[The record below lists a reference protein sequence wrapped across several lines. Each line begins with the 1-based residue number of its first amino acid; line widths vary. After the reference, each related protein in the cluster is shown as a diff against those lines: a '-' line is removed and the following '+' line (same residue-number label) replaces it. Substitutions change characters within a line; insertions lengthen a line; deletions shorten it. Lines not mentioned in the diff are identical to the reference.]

1 MKDKHTVHIVL
12 KDGNPAPLSAD
23 GARVETKLLVNADDE
38 IRWVS
43 DAGTV
48 EVAFHEATPFA
59 GGVKHGD
66 GTFRPVGADGGSFRY
81 VCTVT
86 TPDGKKHGWPES
98 SVGGGT
104 VEVGTG
110 SRSGKPE

>member
-1 MKDKHTVHIVL
+1 MQDKHTVYIVL

-23 GARVETKLLVNADDE
+23 GAGVETTRLVNVDDE

-43 DAGTV
+43 DSGAV
-48 EVAFHEATPFA
+48 EVEFREATPLA
-59 GGVKHGD
+59 NGVKHGD
-66 GTFRPVGADGGSFRY
+66 GTYRPVAADAGIFPY

-104 VEVGTG
+104 VEVGTA
-110 SRSGKPE
+110 SRSGKPK